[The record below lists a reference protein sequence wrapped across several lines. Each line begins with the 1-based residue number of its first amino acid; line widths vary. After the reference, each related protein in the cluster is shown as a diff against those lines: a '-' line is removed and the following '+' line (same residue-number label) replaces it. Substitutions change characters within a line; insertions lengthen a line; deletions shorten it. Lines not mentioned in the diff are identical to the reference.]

1 MSRREYTKFNHKMQT
16 KTDAMRLFR
25 TYADILQW
33 SVNNPDV
40 RIVKGNHDART
51 GVTTW
56 NVHDWEKFRIAF
68 CDAKLVDIKRYG
80 SN

>member
-1 MSRREYTKFNHKMQT
+1 MNTTFPHKMQT

-25 TYADILQW
+25 TFADLQQW
-33 SVNNPDV
+33 SQDNPT
-40 RIVKGNHDART
+40 VKIIKGKHDDRT

-56 NVHDWEKFRIAF
+56 NVPQWDDARKAY
-68 CDAKLVDIKRYG
+68 CDAKLAHVQRYG

>member
-1 MSRREYTKFNHKMQT
+1 MFKHKMQT

-25 TYADILQW
+25 TYDDLIQW
-33 SVNNPDV
+33 SVNNPDI
-40 RIVKGNHDART
+40 RIVKGDHDTRT

-56 NVHDWEKFRIAF
+56 NVPQWDAQRKAY
-68 CDAKLVDIKRYG
+68 CDAKQQYVEKYG

>member
-1 MSRREYTKFNHKMQT
+1 MQT
-16 KTDAMRLFR
+16 KTDMMRLVR
-25 TYADILQW
+25 TYDDLIQW

-40 RIVKGNHDART
+40 RIVKGDHDTRT

-56 NVHDWEKFRIAF
+56 NVPQWDDQRKAY
-68 CDAKLVDIKRYG
+68 CDAKQKYVEKYG

>member
-1 MSRREYTKFNHKMQT
+1 MFKHKMQT

-25 TYADILQW
+25 TYDDLIQW

-40 RIVKGNHDART
+40 RIVKGDHDART

-56 NVHDWEKFRIAF
+56 NVPQWDAQRKAY
-68 CDAKLVDIKRYG
+68 CDAKQRYVEKYG

>member
-1 MSRREYTKFNHKMQT
+1 MSDFPHKLQT

-25 TYADILQW
+25 TFTDLQQW
-33 SVNNPDV
+33 LKDNPTV
-40 RIVKGNHDART
+40 KVVKGNHDART

-56 NVHDWEKFRIAF
+56 NIPEWDDARKAY
-68 CDAKLVDIKRYG
+68 CDAKLKHVQRYG

>member
-1 MSRREYTKFNHKMQT
+1 MNNFKHEMQT
-16 KTDAMRLFR
+16 RTDAMRLFR

-56 NVHDWEKFRIAF
+56 NVPDWDKEREVYEA
-68 CDAKLVDIKRYG
+68 AKMQDIKRYG

>member
-1 MSRREYTKFNHKMQT
+1 MFKHKMQT

-25 TYADILQW
+25 TYDDLIQW

-40 RIVKGNHDART
+40 RIVKGNHDTRT

-56 NVHDWEKFRIAF
+56 NVPQWDDQRKAY
-68 CDAKLVDIKRYG
+68 CDAKQRHCERYG

>member
-1 MSRREYTKFNHKMQT
+1 MQT
-16 KTDAMRLFR
+16 KTDMMRLFR
-25 TYADILQW
+25 TYDDLIQW

-40 RIVKGNHDART
+40 RIVKGDHDTRT

-56 NVHDWEKFRIAF
+56 NVPQWDDQRKAY
-68 CDAKLVDIKRYG
+68 CDAKQKYVEKYG

>member
-1 MSRREYTKFNHKMQT
+1 MSDFKHKMET
-16 KTDAMRLFR
+16 RTDAMRLFR
-25 TYADILQW
+25 TYDELLQW

-40 RIVKGNHDART
+40 RIVKAKQDART

-56 NVHDWEKFRIAF
+56 NVPQWDKVRADY
-68 CDAKLVDIKRYG
+68 CSAKKADIRRYG

>member
-1 MSRREYTKFNHKMQT
+1 MSDFKHKMQT

-25 TYADILQW
+25 TYDDILQW
-33 SVNNPDV
+33 SVNNPDI

-51 GVTTW
+51 GTTTW
-56 NVHDWEKFRIAF
+56 NVPQWDDQRKAY
-68 CDAKLVDIKRYG
+68 CDAKLIDCKRYG

>member
-1 MSRREYTKFNHKMQT
+1 MSDFKHKMQT
-16 KTDAMRLFR
+16 KTDSMRLFR
-25 TYADILQW
+25 TYDELLQW

-51 GVTTW
+51 GITTW
-56 NVHDWEKFRIAF
+56 NVPDWDGVRADYCE
-68 CDAKLVDIKRYG
+68 AKKADCIRYG